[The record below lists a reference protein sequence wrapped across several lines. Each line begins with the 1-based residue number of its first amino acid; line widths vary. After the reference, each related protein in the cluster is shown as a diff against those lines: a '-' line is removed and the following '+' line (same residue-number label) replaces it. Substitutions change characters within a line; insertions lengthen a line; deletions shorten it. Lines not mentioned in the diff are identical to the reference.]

1 MTKKQRRAAKMAAEA
16 EAQKQ
21 AQEQLTQ
28 QQEVVYQTLPE
39 VEPKAE
45 ETVATPEIVL
55 DPDIAALEAEFEA
68 LINPQPTSD
77 EKSAFDK
84 IIESTPEYKEEML
97 LEDNAAV
104 PAEQIAETVK
114 TVTPEQIQQMSDIYV
129 DTSAEQIKTLQ
140 AKVKMLESRLN
151 NADEAFRQLEDERNA
166 AIDELAKVRSKNKEL
181 NAKAVELVA
190 EKGKLKEL
198 CNAYALQAKHAKEVA
213 EESQKQMAAIQ
224 QQLFTQKEANEAAY
238 NSGYEACRSK
248 AQFAYTELEKKYKEQ
263 CEANES
269 MKTYYSKR
277 LEQYLKAMKASGILG

>member
-1 MTKKQRRAAKMAAEA
+1 MTKKQRRLARQAAEA
-16 EAQKQ
+16 QAQAEAQQ
-21 AQEQLTQ
+21 AQVQVE
-28 QQEVVYQTLPE
+28 EKVE
-39 VEPKAE
+39 VE
-45 ETVATPEIVL
+45 ATPTPVVETTTPETPAVEL
-55 DPDIAALEAEFEA
+55 DPEIAKLEAEFEA

-129 DTSAEQIKTLQ
+129 DTSTEQIKTLQ

-198 CNAYALQAKHAKEVA
+198 CNAWATRAKAA
-213 EESQKQMAAIQ
+213 EEKAVQASAQINAQNDAI
-224 QQLFTQKEANEAAY
+224 EAAY
-238 NSGYEACRSK
+238 NKGYEDSRAK
-248 AQFAYTELEKKYKEQ
+248 AQFAYTELEKKLNEQ
-263 CEANES
+263 VTANEQ